1 MKCTINSFYIIS
13 NILTF
18 NHNILGRCC
27 NIKGSSIEAISTCME
42 LEKLDLSGCRG
53 LVDDMMLPLSRG
65 YALPKLKFLSL
76 INVTLLTDATLS
88 WIASSNKNIIH
99 LSIRGTLIRKTALIS
114 VRDSFPNSDVVIND
128 NFFGFWPKSRIEDKA
143 LIDKYCKMKL
153 GEIMSF

>member
-1 MKCTINSFYIIS
+1 
-13 NILTF
+13 
-18 NHNILGRCC
+18 
-27 NIKGSSIEAISTCME
+27 ME

-153 GEIMSF
+153 GEMMS